1 MAGRER
7 LPWIKHLV
15 YQEDKIMNPR
25 KLKMT
30 SMTLMVLPCVFALGN
45 MTSTTAAASNERCW
59 MTGGGSVFA
68 AEGVR
73 VTHGFVL
80 NCDVTR
86 GPNNLEINWGG
97 NRFHLITLTEA
108 SCSLAGDPK
117 PPTAAFD
124 TYQGSGLGYYSG
136 EIGPNG
142 PGAVATWTFT
152 DAGEPGKGDFA
163 QIEISDSAGNLVLT
177 VSGYLTKGNQQ
188 AHGVAA
194 ECSSGGGQG

>member
-1 MAGRER
+1 MS
-7 LPWIKHLV
+7 
-15 YQEDKIMNPR
+15 PR

-30 SMTLMVLPCVFALGN
+30 SMMLLVLPCVFALAS
-45 MTSTTAAASNERCW
+45 MISTTAAASNDRCW
-59 MTGGGSVFA
+59 MTGGGSVFTA
-68 AEGVR
+68 TEPPVR

-97 NRFHLITLTEA
+97 NRFHLITLTDA
-108 SCSLAGDPK
+108 SCLLIGNPK

-136 EIGPNG
+136 EIGANG
-142 PGAVATWTFT
+142 LGAVATWTFT

-163 QIEISDSAGNLVLT
+163 EINISDSEGNSVLT

-188 AHGVAA
+188 AHGVA
-194 ECSSGGGQG
+194 ECSPGGGQG